1 MDIETLFRNVG
12 MLLCVLASVHM
23 LVTGRRRVGL
33 LFLASFLLQFQ
44 SALYIEYVGHPEGTG
59 ECWATQ
65 GDYYQCLPLA
75 FKVSIHAAQ
84 VSIYLMALAVFMAGR
99 SIGRRAD

>member
-1 MDIETLFRNVG
+1 MDLETIFRYIG

-23 LVTGRRRVGL
+23 LLKGRRGVGL
-33 LFLASFLLQFQ
+33 LFLVSFLLQIQ
-44 SALYIEYVGHPEGTG
+44 SAFYIEYVGHPEGTG

-75 FKVSIHAAQ
+75 FKLSIHAAQ

-99 SIGRRAD
+99 PVRR